1 MSAQASSAGLYSTP
15 LAGGKEDATEAFFG
29 LHRSKVL
36 KKYKR
41 LKIGSIKGE
50 KPEYVLPEI
59 GELSKVSAGFQQVS
73 ARHSPGK
80 KQVPF
85 AEPAWLT
92 KGYKSPYFDDSHY
105 RLQKEVRRFFDEHV
119 AGRLAALSKSEM
131 PVFIV

>member
-1 MSAQASSAGLYSTP
+1 VPAQASSAGLYSTP

-59 GELSKVSAGFQQVS
+59 GELSKASAGFQQVP
-73 ARHSPGK
+73 APG
-80 KQVPF
+80 
-85 AEPAWLT
+85 LHRIT
-92 KGYKSPYFDDSHY
+92 Y
-105 RLQKEVRRFFDEHV
+105 RCHTPNLP
-119 AGRLAALSKSEM
+119 G
-131 PVFIV
+131 